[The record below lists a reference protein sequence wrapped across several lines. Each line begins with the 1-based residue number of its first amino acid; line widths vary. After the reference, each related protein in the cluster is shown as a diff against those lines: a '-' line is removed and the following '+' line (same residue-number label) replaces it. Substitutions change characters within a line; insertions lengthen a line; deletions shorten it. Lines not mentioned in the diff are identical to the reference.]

1 MDCDDVASDG
11 EVSTDVAVVAGSM
24 RSRPTVII
32 TKASMQTAIKC
43 AGCVVRVRILHKKQ
57 EKKAQL
63 VMIDKRYKWH
73 LVQSIIDS
81 LERYYET
88 FLENLN
94 LNCPIY
100 QILQGLPE

>member
-1 MDCDDVASDG
+1 
-11 EVSTDVAVVAGSM
+11 
-24 RSRPTVII
+24 
-32 TKASMQTAIKC
+32 
-43 AGCVVRVRILHKKQ
+43 
-57 EKKAQL
+57 
-63 VMIDKRYKWH
+63 MIDKRYKWH